1 MTSDG
6 TDRVVPLPDSH
17 MHHAEE
23 PVSPPGRLHGLS
35 IAGMAVCALVGIV
48 AMFAF
53 VTINWGTSGRYVV
66 GAFIAA
72 GVGFLACASIAVLTA
87 ARDTYPRKRSI
98 PDSD

>member
-6 TDRVVPLPDSH
+6 TNQVVPLPDSH
-17 MHHAEE
+17 MQHAEE
-23 PVSPPGRLHGLS
+23 PVTPPGRLHGLS

-53 VTINWGTSGRYVV
+53 VTINWGTSGRYFV

-72 GVGFLACASIAVLTA
+72 GIGFLACASTAVLTA
-87 ARDTYPRKRSI
+87 ARDTYPRERSAT
-98 PDSD
+98 DTD